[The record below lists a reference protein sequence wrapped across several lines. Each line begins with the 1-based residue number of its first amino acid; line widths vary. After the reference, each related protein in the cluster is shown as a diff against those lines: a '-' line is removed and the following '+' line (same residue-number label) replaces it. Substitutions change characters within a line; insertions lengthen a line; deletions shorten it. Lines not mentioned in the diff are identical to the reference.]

1 MVANVRV
8 FLFVNAIIFV
18 YICNLFEIVVFKFDF
33 FMEKQNQQPVRLQSL
48 DALRGFDMLFI
59 MGGGALLVA
68 LATMFPIPF
77 FQAIAEQ
84 TSHVEWNGCHMEDMI
99 FPTFLFIAG
108 ISFPFSLEKQR
119 LSGKS
124 EGDILRKIVRRGLT
138 LVFLGVVYN
147 GLLDFDFSTQRYASV
162 LGRIGLAWMCAA
174 LLFVYARTRT
184 RAIVAVAILVGYW
197 LLLRFVPAPD
207 AAGAD
212 SLTME
217 GCLVGYVDRLL
228 LPGRLHLTI
237 HDPEGLL
244 STLPAVVT
252 AMLGMF
258 TGEFIKWKKEGLGE
272 TRKVAVLATAGVG
285 LVAVGL
291 IWNLFFPI
299 NKQIWSSSFVCF
311 VGGISTLL
319 FALFY
324 YVIDVK
330 NHRRWTLFF
339 RVIGMNSITIYLA
352 QHFIRFSY
360 TNQALFGGLS
370 KLVPESAGPFVLAVG
385 YIAVCWGFLYVLY
398 KQRIFL
404 KV

>member
-1 MVANVRV
+1 
-8 FLFVNAIIFV
+8 
-18 YICNLFEIVVFKFDF
+18 
-33 FMEKQNQQPVRLQSL
+33 
-48 DALRGFDMLFI
+48 
-59 MGGGALLVA
+59 
-68 LATMFPIPF
+68 
-77 FQAIAEQ
+77 
-84 TSHVEWNGCHMEDMI
+84 MEDMI

>member
-1 MVANVRV
+1 M
-8 FLFVNAIIFV
+8 
-18 YICNLFEIVVFKFDF
+18 
-33 FMEKQNQQPVRLQSL
+33 
-48 DALRGFDMLFI
+48 
-59 MGGGALLVA
+59 
-68 LATMFPIPF
+68 
-77 FQAIAEQ
+77 
-84 TSHVEWNGCHMEDMI
+84 
-99 FPTFLFIAG
+99 
-108 ISFPFSLEKQR
+108 
-119 LSGKS
+119 
-124 EGDILRKIVRRGLT
+124 RKIVRRGLT

-370 KLVPESAGPFVLAVG
+370 KLMPESAGPFVLAVG